1 MSIMHIDTSKFK
13 NRNLVIAL
21 VGLSIVAVI
30 LLVIV
35 IIVSLKNNGVFSCE
49 GYADEYELM
58 SCLSHEEPGEE
69 LSKRYDAVLEKAIKD
84 ENYDFFGEVVMDR
97 AENLGLEDNCDAAM
111 GFLDSVE
118 NKYIESLPLLEQ
130 FGFYSTALT
139 QSQECDD
146 MAKEMY
152 YGEKYDEIIES
163 KEYEEAVANDD
174 YRVYGVDIFEDGEE
188 EDYDEADDVEEEEE
202 EDEE

>member
-1 MSIMHIDTSKFK
+1 MSVLRLDSLKIK
-13 NRNLVIAL
+13 NRNLMFVFI
-21 VGLSIVAVI
+21 GLSIVAI
-30 LLVIV
+30 ILVIA
-35 IIVSLKNNGVFSCE
+35 IVVVCLRKNGVFSCE
-49 GYADEYELM
+49 GNSDEYELM
-58 SCLSHEEPGEE
+58 ACLSHEEPGEE
-69 LSKRYDAVLEKAIKD
+69 LDKRYDAVLDKAIKE
-84 ENYDFFGEVVMDR
+84 ENYGLFGDVVMDR

-118 NKYIESLPLLEQ
+118 NKYIESLPLLQQ

-152 YGEKYDEIIES
+152 YEEKYDEIIGS

-188 EDYDEADDVEEEEE
+188 EDYDEADDIEEEE